1 MEIRSRLF
9 GKQTIDPD
17 TIITFPQ
24 GLPGFE
30 DQTRYKLFHQEGSKI
45 IYWLQSLDDEDIIF
59 SVTHPATFNINY
71 QFTLT
76 DSEAELL
83 DLEDMQ
89 DLIILIMLHKEEN
102 ADSQD
107 KPTIKGSI
115 KSPLLI
121 NGKNAS
127 VLPNIEQSIILSES
141 SNEIDVSEA

>member
-127 VLPNIEQSIILSES
+127 VCKKSCRISNRAS
-141 SNEIDVSEA
+141 SSVNPAMK